1 MTALL
6 ESPKLEA
13 VALVLRASGH
23 PQLARLDVDESEFE
37 VELTGRVASYYLKQ
51 VAQETIRETVAGR
64 RLVNRVV
71 VVG

>member
-6 ESPKLEA
+6 DTPKLETVA
-13 VALVLRASGH
+13 VALRACGH
-23 PQLARLDVDESEFE
+23 PQLTRLDVYESEFE

-51 VAQETIRETVAGR
+51 VAQETIREAVAGR

-71 VVG
+71 VG